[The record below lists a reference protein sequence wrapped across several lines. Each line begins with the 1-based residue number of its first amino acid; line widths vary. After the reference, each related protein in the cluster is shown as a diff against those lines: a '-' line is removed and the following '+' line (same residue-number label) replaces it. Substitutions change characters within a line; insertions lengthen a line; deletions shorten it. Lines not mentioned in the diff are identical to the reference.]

1 MLWESIRDKLNGTFW
16 PKVGGWGGGGA
27 ERARCGAAVCG
38 EVGRGEV
45 IAEIGRGWAWCG
57 G

>member
-1 MLWESIRDKLNGTFW
+1 MVRSGLKLVDG
-16 PKVGGWGGGGA
+16 VGGGA

-45 IAEIGRGWAWCG
+45 IAEIGRGWVWCG